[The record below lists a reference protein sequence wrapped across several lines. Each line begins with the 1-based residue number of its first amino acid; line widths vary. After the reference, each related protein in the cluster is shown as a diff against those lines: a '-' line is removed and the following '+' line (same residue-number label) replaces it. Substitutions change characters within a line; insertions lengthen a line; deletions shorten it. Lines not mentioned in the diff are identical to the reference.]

1 MKISALALSTA
12 HLGGTSTS
20 YATDVNVSD
29 KKTVITPKTTKDDE
43 KETYLRSLQSSGMSI
58 PIKEAGSEE
67 AEPNFGSI
75 GSWGGLWWDKYH
87 PTTAATGPATTSATG
102 PATTRDPGP
111 SGPFCTEFEGLYER

>member
-12 HLGGTSTS
+12 LLGGTSAS

-29 KKTVITPKTTKDDE
+29 KKTVITAKTTKDDE
-43 KETYLRSLQSSGMSI
+43 KETYLRSLQSSGMSV

-67 AEPNFGSI
+67 AEPNFGSW
-75 GSWGGLWWDKYH
+75 GSWWDKYH

-102 PATTRDPGP
+102 PVTTEDPGP
-111 SGPFCTEFEGLYER
+111 TSCTEFEGLYER